1 MFKNLLKKFRLTILI
16 LLLLFFNI
24 SFGETLNEL
33 IERAKQN
40 NPQLKK
46 IEKELEIAKQKVK
59 FAGRLLNPSL
69 RLSTEGKKVI
79 RKPVEALFIEFR
91 QEFIYPAKLSL
102 REEIEK
108 RNYKILYLSLRVQEL
123 TLMRQIK
130 EEAYSLWLIR
140 EKAHLLDKYIRS
152 LKNLI
157 ELLESKKF
165 KNGEDDLVLMA
176 DESKLKILLY
186 DLQKEKITLDARKKV
201 KIASLK
207 RLVNYNIKGD
217 VEINLKFPRVYHD
230 LELYK
235 LFLKQYSPVLQ
246 TVEEQLKRIR
256 VEYELS
262 KKFYYPDFDITFRYS
277 LRSNF
282 WDGIGANI
290 KMNLPIWKKFDEELI
305 VLEEESKVATIRERW
320 QDSFNNL
327 YFSLEENY
335 YKLKES
341 ESKYNF
347 INKFLNKE
355 TENNLKIT
363 TKAYLENKVDVINLI
378 SAINAKI
385 SVDMERLEEIYN
397 ANLALLNIYQLI
409 DITYF

>member
-1 MFKNLLKKFRLTILI
+1 MIRNLNTAFVSILI
-16 LLLLFFNI
+16 LFYLIFSN
-24 SFGETLNEL
+24 SYGETLNEL

-46 IEKELEIAKQKVK
+46 IEKELSIAKQKVK

-79 RKPVEALFIEFR
+79 KKPVEALFIEFR

-102 REEIEK
+102 RKDIEK
-108 RNYKILYLSLRVQEL
+108 RNYEILYLSLKSQEL
-123 TLMRQIK
+123 VLMKQIK
-130 EEAYSLWLIR
+130 EEAYSLWLIN
-140 EKAHLLDKYIRS
+140 EKSHLLDKYIKS
-152 LKNLI
+152 LRNLI
-157 ELLESKKF
+157 KLLENKKF
-165 KNGEDDLVLMA
+165 KKTEDRLIVKSDT
-176 DESKLKILLY
+176 SKLKIVLY
-186 DLQKEKITLDARKKV
+186 NLQKEKITLDARKKV

-207 RLVNYNIKGD
+207 KLVNYNIKGD
-217 VEINLKFPRVYHD
+217 VQVNLKFPQVYHD

-246 TVEEQLKRIR
+246 SVEQNLKKIR
-256 VEYELS
+256 LEYELS

-305 VLEEESKVATIRERW
+305 VLEEESKVATIKERW

-335 YKLKES
+335 YKLKEA
-341 ESKYNF
+341 EKKYQF
-347 INKFLNKE
+347 INRYLVYE
-355 TENNLKIT
+355 SENNLKLT
-363 TKAYLENKVDVINLI
+363 TKAYLEHKVDVINLI
-378 SAINAKI
+378 SAINTKI

>member
-1 MFKNLLKKFRLTILI
+1 MVKNLNKISFLTILI
-16 LLLLFFNI
+16 LLISFFNF
-24 SFGETLNEL
+24 SSGETLNEL

-46 IEKELEIAKQKVK
+46 IEKELAIAKQKVK
-59 FAGRLLNPSL
+59 FAGKLLNPSL

-102 REEIEK
+102 RKDIEK
-108 RNYKILYLSLRVQEL
+108 RNYKILYLSLKSQEL
-123 TLMRQIK
+123 TLMKQIK
-130 EEAYSLWLIR
+130 EEAYSLWLIQ
-140 EKAHLLDKYIRS
+140 EKAYLLDKYIKS
-152 LKNLI
+152 LQNLLKLI
-157 ELLESKKF
+157 EKRKF
-165 KNGEDDLVLMA
+165 K
-176 DESKLKILLY
+176 DENNIIIKSDASKLRIILY

-217 VEINLKFPRVYHD
+217 VQVNLKFPRVYHD

-235 LFLKQYSPVLQ
+235 LFLKQYSPTLQ
-246 TVEEQLKRIR
+246 SVEEQLQKIR
-256 VEYELS
+256 LEYELS

-305 VLEEESKVATIRERW
+305 VLEEESKVATIKERW

-335 YKLKES
+335 FKLKES
-341 ESKYNF
+341 EKKYEF
-347 INKFLNKE
+347 INKYLIFESEK
-355 TENNLKIT
+355 NLKLT

-378 SAINAKI
+378 SAINTKI
-385 SVDMERLEEIYN
+385 AVDMERLEEIYN

>member
-1 MFKNLLKKFRLTILI
+1 MFKNLIKIYNFTILI
-16 LLLLFFNI
+16 LILVFFNI
-24 SFGETLNEL
+24 SSGETLNEL

-46 IEKELEIAKQKVK
+46 IEKELGIAKQKVK
-59 FAGRLLNPSL
+59 FADRLLNPSL

-91 QEFIYPAKLSL
+91 QEFIYPAKLTL
-102 REEIEK
+102 RKDIEK
-108 RNYKILYLSLRVQEL
+108 RNYKILYLALKSQEL
-123 TLMRQIK
+123 TLIKQIK
-130 EEAYSLWLIR
+130 EEAYSLWLIQ
-140 EKAHLLDKYIRS
+140 EKAYLLDKYIRS
-152 LKNLI
+152 LQNLI
-157 ELLESKKF
+157 KLLESKKF
-165 KNGEDDLVLMA
+165 KNHDESLVVRTDA
-176 DESKLKILLY
+176 SKLKIVLY
-186 DLQKEKITLDARKKV
+186 NLQKEKITLEARKKV

-207 RLVNYNIKGD
+207 RLVNYDIKGE
-217 VEINLKFPRVYHD
+217 VQVNLKFPQVYHD
-230 LELYK
+230 LGLYK

-246 TVEEQLKRIR
+246 SVEEQLKRIR
-256 VEYELS
+256 LEYELS

-305 VLEEESKVATIRERW
+305 VLEEESKVATIKERW

-327 YFSLEENY
+327 YFSLEESF

-341 ESKYNF
+341 EKKYYF
-347 INKFLNKE
+347 INKYLIPEAK
-355 TENNLKIT
+355 NNLKLT

-378 SAINAKI
+378 SSINTKI